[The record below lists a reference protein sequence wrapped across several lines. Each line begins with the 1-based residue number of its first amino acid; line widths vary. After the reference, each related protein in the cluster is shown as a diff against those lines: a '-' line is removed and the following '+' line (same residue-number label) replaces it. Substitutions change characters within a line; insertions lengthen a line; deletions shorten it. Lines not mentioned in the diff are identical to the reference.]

1 MRRPCSA
8 PGSPDGKRCGA
19 PRIHF
24 GGIEGV
30 KDDCRHARGL
40 RLIDEARAPCAQRP
54 GPEVDEAVGGHPIA
68 VLGHDFWQ
76 IELGGSRDVIGDT
89 LIVNGA
95 PLTIVGVAP
104 AGFEGT
110 YETLGIPLL
119 AGRPFTDLQRR
130 VPGAT
135 GRRGSWGSSR
145 RRFWPPQCHCSAP
158 SASIRWPRCA
168 PSSRARGVGTS
179 TRNRAGEPGTTTGS
193 SHRVLLHA
201 ETRESAEHRGARQAV
216 ATRPCRSGYLGPIP
230 SPDPGQRGRRGFSR
244 GPAPIMTGAAT
255 VVARGNFERA
265 PTGRR

>member
-1 MRRPCSA
+1 MA
-8 PGSPDGKRCGA
+8 ALNGA
-19 PRIHF
+19 AAL
-24 GGIEGV
+24 V
-30 KDDCRHARGL
+30 V
-40 RLIDEARAPCAQRP
+40 AQ
-54 GPEVDEAVGGHPIA
+54 
-68 VLGHDFWQ
+68 WTMQ

-135 GRRGSWGSSR
+135 GRRGSWDSSR

-168 PSSRARGVGTS
+168 PSSRHVASERQLGTEPE
-179 TRNRAGEPGTTTGS
+179 NRARQLVRRIEFCYTPKHGS
-193 SHRVLLHA
+193 RLNIA
-201 ETRESAEHRGARQAV
+201 ERDRLSRLDPVGPDTSVRYPLQTLASAEDAGSRADPR
-216 ATRPCRSGYLGPIP
+216 RS
-230 SPDPGQRGRRGFSR
+230 
-244 GPAPIMTGAAT
+244 
-255 VVARGNFERA
+255 
-265 PTGRR
+265 